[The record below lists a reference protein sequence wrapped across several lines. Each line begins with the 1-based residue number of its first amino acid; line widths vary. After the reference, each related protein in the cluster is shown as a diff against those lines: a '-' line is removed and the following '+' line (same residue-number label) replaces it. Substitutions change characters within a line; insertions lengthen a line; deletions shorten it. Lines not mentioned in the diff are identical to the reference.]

1 MKYQVITETEDVKI
15 NHGVF
20 VSVSDALYYLLKAP
34 AIYDSP
40 KITITPIKEEVQ
52 R

>member
-20 VSVSDALYYLLKAP
+20 VSVSDALGYLRQTP
-34 AIYDSP
+34 AMYDNP
-40 KITITPIKEEVQ
+40 KITITFIKEEG
-52 R
+52 